1 MKNDIL
7 IPLLNNAV
15 LLLALAT
22 VYDLLTA
29 KGYSRKHSIW
39 GKTASGIALGFLGI
53 GLMMASVRLVPGV
66 VFDTRSVLLSISGLF
81 FGPVPTI
88 IAMAM
93 TAAFRLSQGGAA
105 AYAGTAVI
113 IATGSIGLLWQ
124 RLRKK
129 TPGRISAGELYV
141 FGIVNHIVMLAL
153 MLMLPLETA
162 RHVLSKISGPV
173 LIIYPLATVAFGLL
187 LAGRIRRQQTA
198 EALKESEATYRKLF
212 QNNHVV
218 MLLIDPATG
227 AIVDANPAASR
238 FYGWPGDEL
247 RQMKISQIC
256 MLPPEKI
263 QIEMENAKAGRRNIF
278 NFQHRLADGSIRDV
292 EVVSSLITMG
302 EQKLLYSIIYDI
314 TEQRRLLTE
323 AEQAR
328 HAALSILEDAVLAKH
343 HLEITQ
349 HALDRSADAVLW
361 VERDATFSYANESA
375 CRLLGYTR
383 NELLN
388 LSVPEIDRNYPA
400 EKMAEVFTTLTQ
412 QKTLDLES
420 VLTAKDGRIIPVEI
434 HDSLIEFESRT
445 FICAFI
451 HDISERKRMQAA
463 IEKRIVTLTRPL
475 NQNPN
480 IAFDELFN
488 LAEVQRVQD
497 EFAAATGVA
506 SIITLPDGT
515 PVTKASN
522 FTCLCNDIIR
532 KTEKGCS
539 NCFKSDAALGR
550 HHPNGPVIQTCLS
563 GGLWDAGVSITVGD
577 RHIANW
583 LIGQV
588 RNETQTD
595 EAMRIYARE
604 IGANEQQ
611 FMDAFYN
618 VPVMS
623 LERFKKI
630 AQALFTLTNQLS
642 TTAFQNIQQARVIA
656 DRQKAEE
663 NLLRL
668 STAINQTVEAV
679 VITDVQG
686 IIQYVNPA
694 FETITGYLKNDI
706 IGRNPRILKSGRH
719 ETAFYRSLWNTI
731 SSGQTWTGRFINKRK
746 NGSLYTEDATISPM
760 LDSNGVITNYVAV
773 KRDVTVELNKEEEY
787 RQAQK
792 METVGQLAGG
802 VAHDFNN
809 ILQAILGF
817 SELLLNT
824 LKPNTSEYQNVSEIK
839 KATSRA
845 TDITRQLLTFSR
857 KQPVDKKQ
865 ININTVVQDTDVL
878 LQILLG
884 NKIQRTF
891 DLAQELPPINA
902 DFGQM
907 TQVIM
912 NLAINARDAMPEGG
926 RLTISTEPIHLSPS
940 DLAVIPGSEPGEFV
954 CLSMTDSGCGMNQ
967 GVKDHLFEPFFTT
980 KDPGKGTGL
989 GLAGVYGIIKKHN
1002 GWITVYSEQNHG
1014 TTFKIYLPTS
1024 NTDKATANQPG
1035 KQEEKQREHIL
1046 LVEDDLALSNLVIR
1060 LLQDAGYQT
1069 SVAGSAEEAFALFNR
1084 EQAKIDMLFSDI
1096 VLQGETGIE
1105 LADRVRKTNPALP
1118 VLLYSGYRDQRERW
1132 SDLDTKGYHFLQKP
1146 FTVTS
1151 LLAAIYD
1158 TLNETK
1164 QHKN

>member
-15 LLLALAT
+15 LLLALAMI
-22 VYDLLTA
+22 YDLLTA
-29 KGYSRKHSIW
+29 KGPRRKQSIS
-39 GKTASGIALGFLGI
+39 GTLASGIALGFLGI
-53 GLMMASVRLVPGV
+53 GLMLACVRLTPGI
-66 VFDTRSVLLSISGLF
+66 VFDTRSVLLSLSGLF

-113 IATGSIGLLWQ
+113 IATGSIGLIWQ

-129 TPGRISAGELYV
+129 PLGHISAGELYV

-162 RHVLSKISGPV
+162 RHVLSQISGPV
-173 LIIYPLATVAFGLL
+173 LLIYPLATVALGLL
-187 LAGRIRRQQTA
+187 LAGQLRRQQTS
-198 EALKESEATYRKLF
+198 EALAESETTYRKLF

-218 MLLIDPATG
+218 MLLIDPETG
-227 AIVDANPAASR
+227 AIVDANPAASH
-238 FYGWPGDEL
+238 FYGWTGEEL
-247 RQMKISQIC
+247 RRMKIYQIGA
-256 MLPPEKI
+256 LPPGKMQTEFEK
-263 QIEMENAKAGRRNIF
+263 AKAGRKNSF

-292 EVVSSLITMG
+292 EVLSGPVRMG
-302 EQKLLYSIIYDI
+302 EQKLLYSIVYDV
-314 TEQRRLLTE
+314 TERKQLLTE

-343 HLEITQ
+343 RLEITQ

-361 VERDATFSYANESA
+361 VERDAAFSYANESA

-383 NELLN
+383 SELLK
-388 LSVPEIDRNYPA
+388 LSVPEIDRNYPV

-412 QKTLDLES
+412 QKTLDVES
-420 VLTAKDGRIIPVEI
+420 VLTSKDGRIIPVEI
-434 HDSLIEFESRT
+434 HNSLIEFESRT

-475 NQNPN
+475 DQDPT
-480 IAFDELFN
+480 IVFDELFD
-488 LAEVQRVQD
+488 LDEFQRIQD
-497 EFAAATGVA
+497 EFSAATGVA

-515 PVTKASN
+515 PITRASN
-522 FTCLCNDIIR
+522 FTRLCNDIIR

-550 HHPNGPVIQTCLS
+550 HHPNGPVVQPCLS

-588 RNETQTD
+588 RDETQTD

-604 IGANEQQ
+604 IGADEQQ
-611 FMDAFYN
+611 FMEAFYN

-623 LERFKKI
+623 LERFKKV
-630 AQALFTLTNQLS
+630 AQALFTLANQLS
-642 TTAFQNIQQARVIA
+642 TTAYQNIQQARVIA

-663 NLLRL
+663 NLLLL
-668 STAINQTVEAV
+668 STAINQTIEAV
-679 VITDVQG
+679 IITDAQG

-706 IGRNPRILKSGRH
+706 IGQNPRILKSGRQ
-719 ETAFYRSLWNTI
+719 EDAFYRDLWNTI

-760 LDSNGVITNYVAV
+760 RDSTGSITNYVAV

-817 SELLLNT
+817 SELLLST
-824 LKPNTSEYQNVSEIK
+824 LKPETSEYRNVAEIK

-865 ININTVVQDTDVL
+865 IDINSIIQDTDVL

-884 NKIQRTF
+884 DKIQRTF
-891 DLAQELPPINA
+891 DLAQDLPPINA

-926 RLTISTEPIHLSPS
+926 RLTISTETVKLDPS
-940 DLAVIPGSEPGEFV
+940 DLSVIPESQPGEFV
-954 CLSMTDSGCGMNQ
+954 CLAMTDTGCGMNQ

-980 KDPGKGTGL
+980 KEPGKGTGL
-989 GLAGVYGIIKKHN
+989 GLAGIYGIIKKHN
-1002 GWITVYSEQNHG
+1002 GWITVYSEENHG
-1014 TTFKIYLPTS
+1014 TTFKVYLPTS
-1024 NTDKATANQPG
+1024 HIDESSAVRPDKQKETR
-1035 KQEEKQREHIL
+1035 REHIL
-1046 LVEDDLALSNLVIR
+1046 LVEDDLALSNLVIS

-1069 SVAGSAEEAFALFNR
+1069 SVAGSAEEALVLFNR
-1084 EQAKIDMLFSDI
+1084 EQAKFDMLFSDI
-1096 VLQGETGIE
+1096 VLAGETGIE
-1105 LADRVRKTNPALP
+1105 LADRIRETHPALP
-1118 VLLYSGYRDQRERW
+1118 ILLYSGYRDQRERW
-1132 SDLDTKGYHFLQKP
+1132 SNLNSKGYHFLQKP

-1151 LLAAIYD
+1151 LLAAVYD
-1158 TLNETK
+1158 TLNKTK
-1164 QHKN
+1164 

>member
-29 KGYSRKHSIW
+29 KGQSRKRSIL
-39 GKTASGIALGFLGI
+39 GKIASGIALGFLGI
-53 GLMMASVRLVPGV
+53 GLMLACVRLVPGI

-81 FGPVPTI
+81 FGPIPTI

-113 IATGSIGLLWQ
+113 IATGSIGLILQ

-129 TPGRISAGELYV
+129 PLSQISAGELYA
-141 FGIVNHIVMLAL
+141 FGIINHIVMLAL
-153 MLMLPLETA
+153 MLMLPFETA
-162 RHVLSKISGPV
+162 RYVLSQISGPV
-173 LIIYPLATVAFGLL
+173 LVIYPLATVALGLL
-187 LAGRIRRQQTA
+187 LAGQLRRQQTS
-198 EALKESEATYRKLF
+198 EALAEREITHRNLF
-212 QNNHVV
+212 QNNYAV
-218 MLLIDPATG
+218 MLLIDPDTG
-227 AIVDANPAASR
+227 AIVDANPAASH
-238 FYGWPGDEL
+238 FYGWTGEEL
-247 RQMKISQIC
+247 RRMNVSQINT
-256 MLPPEKI
+256 LPPEKMKA
-263 QIEMENAKAGRRNIF
+263 ELEKAKAGRRNSF

-292 EVVSSLITMG
+292 EVLTSSVKMG
-302 EQKLLYSIIYDI
+302 EKNLIYSIIHDV
-314 TEQRRLLTE
+314 TERTRLLAE

-328 HAALSILEDAVLAKH
+328 HAALSILEDAVQAKH
-343 HLEITQ
+343 RLEITQ

-434 HDSLIEFESRT
+434 HDSLIAFESRT

-475 NQNPN
+475 NQAPN
-480 IAFDELFN
+480 IAFEELFD
-488 LAEVQRVQD
+488 LAEIQRIQD
-497 EFAAATGVA
+497 EFSAATGVA

-515 PVTKASN
+515 PITRASN

-539 NCFKSDAALGR
+539 NCFKSDAVLGR
-550 HHPNGPVIQTCLS
+550 HHQDGPLVQPCLS

-604 IGANEQQ
+604 IGADEQK

-630 AQALFTLTNQLS
+630 AQALFTLANQLS
-642 TTAFQNIQQARVIA
+642 TSAYQNIQQARVIA
-656 DRQKAEE
+656 ERQKAEE
-663 NLLRL
+663 NILRL

-679 VITDVQG
+679 VITDAQG

-694 FETITGYLKNDI
+694 FESITGYQKHEVIGKN
-706 IGRNPRILKSGRH
+706 PSILKSGRH
-719 ETAFYRSLWNTI
+719 EAAFYRGLWNTI
-731 SSGQTWTGRFINKRK
+731 LSGQTWTGRFINKRK
-746 NGSLYTEDATISPM
+746 NGSLYTEDATVSPM
-760 LDSNGVITNYVAV
+760 LDSNGVVTNYVAV

-824 LKPNTSEYQNVSEIK
+824 LKPDTSEYRNVSEIK

-865 ININTVVQDTDVL
+865 ININTVIQDTDVL

-884 NKIQRTF
+884 DRIQRAF
-891 DLAQELPPINA
+891 DLEQELPLIDA

-912 NLAINARDAMPEGG
+912 NLAVNARDAMPGGG
-926 RLTISTEPIHLSPS
+926 RLTISTETINLSPS
-940 DLAVIPGSEPGEFV
+940 DLATIPESQPGEFI
-954 CLSMTDSGCGMNQ
+954 CLSMTDTGCGMNQ

-1002 GWITVYSEQNHG
+1002 GWITVYSEENHG
-1014 TTFKIYLPTS
+1014 TTFKVYLPTFS
-1024 NTDKATANQPG
+1024 PAEPSTSQPG
-1035 KQEEKQREHIL
+1035 KQKEKQREHIL

-1069 SVAGSAEEAFALFNR
+1069 LVAGNAEEALALFNR
-1084 EQAKIDMLFSDI
+1084 EQSKIDMLFSDI
-1096 VLQGETGIE
+1096 VLPGETGIE
-1105 LADRVRKTNPALP
+1105 LADRIRKTNSALP

-1132 SDLDTKGYHFLQKP
+1132 SNLNAKGYHFLQKP

-1151 LLAAIYD
+1151 LLAAVYD
-1158 TLNETK
+1158 TLDKTK
-1164 QHKN
+1164 